1 MEEFIASKT
10 YPPLAASKSGQIKNL
25 ETGNIRT
32 QNKIKSGYMTI
43 NTRKFVAY
51 VHRIVADCFIPNP
64 GNKPQVNHIDCNK
77 SNNHVDNLEW
87 CTRSE
92 NALHARDNGKLKLN
106 CTYGEDCNLTK
117 LTEQQV
123 IDICEDL
130 ANGMRNCDVAK
141 KYSISAAY
149 VKTLKAGKQW
159 KNITQSYYFPQKSK
173 QLSEKTVRWV
183 CSNIASGKGSTEISK
198 LSGGKILVSAIKNI
212 KYKKIYRYISK
223 EYF

>member
-10 YPPLAASKSGQIKNL
+10 YPPFAASRSGQIKNL
-25 ETGNIRT
+25 ETGKIRT
-32 QNKIKSGYMTI
+32 PSKTKTGYLLITM
-43 NTRKFVAY
+43 RKFSVYA
-51 VHRIVADCFIPNP
+51 HRIVADCFIPNP
-64 GNKPQVNHIDCNK
+64 DNKPQVNHIDCNK

-106 CTYGEDCNLTK
+106 CNYGEDCNLTK
-117 LTEQQV
+117 LTEQEV
-123 IDICEDL
+123 INICEDL
-130 ANGMRNCDVAK
+130 AKGMRNCDVAK

-159 KNITQSYYFPQKSK
+159 KDITQSYTFIQKSK
-173 QLSEKTVRWV
+173 QHSEKTVRWI
-183 CSNIASGKGSTEISK
+183 CSQIVSGKGPTEISK
-198 LSGGKILVSAIKNI
+198 LSGGKVLVSAIKNI
-212 KYKKIYRYISK
+212 KYGKIYRDISK